1 MITNA
6 GVDLKERKILFSVD
20 GDRKWHYMETSVE
33 VPHKAKSI
41 P

>member
-20 GDRKWHYMETSVE
+20 GDRKWHYHYGNQCGGA
-33 VPHKAKSI
+33 P
-41 P
+41 